1 MQTHILDALSS
12 LGVEPKTT
20 LKGTVVSLRS
30 GPQRHQV
37 VLDMP
42 ALLDRLPAGNE
53 RRIAH
58 SVARGILAVINEPKN
73 SDGDSWSFLDTTPVI
88 APSAEGPG
96 FEEGV
101 AAAGGSTPFFQ
112 PYVGDLRLAYYIDL
126 DDGQRLLPQSQVE
139 AWKVH
144 PERIEKAGLSI
155 LFHRS
160 GYQRWESQ
168 LVDGTL
174 IRRLAIGDG
183 GDAARGSLLE
193 MFDYS
198 KAQSGR
204 LFAMPSSGS
213 LVFTDV
219 ITQDAFLVLRK
230 VVDGAFEKAS
240 EPLSTDIFLC
250 KDGKLHP
257 TPLHKSPI
265 SDT

>member
-1 MQTHILDALSS
+1 MRNSILDALNA

-20 LKGTVVSLRS
+20 LNGTVVSLRS
-30 GPQRHQV
+30 GPQRHQATIDIPELV
-37 VLDMP
+37 
-42 ALLDRLPAGNE
+42 RKLPAGNE
-53 RRIAH
+53 RSIAH
-58 SVARGILAVINEPKN
+58 SVARGIIAVINEPKN
-73 SDGDSWSFLDTTPVI
+73 SDGDSWSFIDTTPVI
-88 APSAEGPG
+88 APSAEGLG

-126 DDGQRLLPQSQVE
+126 NDGQRLLTEAQVK

-160 GYQRWESQ
+160 GYQRWENQ
-168 LVDGTL
+168 VVDGTL

-183 GDAARGSLLE
+183 SDAARGCLLE
-193 MFDYS
+193 MFDYP

-204 LFAMPSSGS
+204 FFAMPSSGS
-213 LVFTDV
+213 LVFTDT
-219 ITQDAFLVLRK
+219 ISPEAFAVMRK
-230 VVDGAFEKAS
+230 VVKGAFDKAS

-257 TPLHKSPI
+257 APLQESP
-265 SDT
+265 SGDA

>member
-1 MQTHILDALSS
+1 MQTRILDALSS

-37 VLDMP
+37 IIDIP
-42 ALLDRLPAGNE
+42 TLLASLPAGNE
-53 RRIAH
+53 RSLAH

-73 SDGDSWSFLDTTPVI
+73 SDGDSWSFIDTTPVI
-88 APSAEGPG
+88 APCAEGPG
-96 FEEGV
+96 FAEGV
-101 AAAGGSTPFFQ
+101 SAAGGSTPFFQ
-112 PYVGDLRLAYYIDL
+112 PYVGELRLAYYFDL
-126 DDGQRLLPQSQVE
+126 DDGQRLLSEAQVK
-139 AWKVH
+139 AWEVH

-193 MFDYS
+193 MFDYA

-204 LFAMPSSGS
+204 LFAMPSTGS
-213 LVFTDV
+213 LVFTDDISPEAYSV
-219 ITQDAFLVLRK
+219 MRK
-230 VVDGAFEKAS
+230 VVDGAFEKAP
-240 EPLSTDIFLC
+240 EPLSNDIFLC

-257 TPLHKSPI
+257 TPLHNSP
-265 SDT
+265 TGET